1 MSNVTLMMCLSSKL
15 ISTSSFELEERLT
28 VMNARILMIL
38 MTFEKKRRMPTLS
51 VTSSIEVMGMSTWM
65 PTTLMT
71 LT

>member
-1 MSNVTLMMCLSSKL
+1 MSNVTLMTRLSSKL

-65 PTTLMT
+65 PTALMT